1 MRICGRLAGQCCL
14 YSGVLFGVGGV
25 LLPELG
31 LGKVSSEAEPRPHPR
46 RSRCFTSN
54 CGPGC
59 LRQCLRL
66 PRGRD
71 RERRLRRLGLQQQ
84 SLLDSGLSEPPPA
97 ALNSGAADGVGV
109 EGGLRS
115 PLAPASSFLGL
126 RGLEG
131 Q

>member
-1 MRICGRLAGQCCL
+1 MRICGRLAGQRCL
-14 YSGVLFGVGGV
+14 YSGVLFGVGGA

-66 PRGRD
+66 PRGET
-71 RERRLRRLGLQQQ
+71 ERGGWGC
-84 SLLDSGLSEPPPA
+84 SSKAYWTLDS
-97 ALNSGAADGVGV
+97 
-109 EGGLRS
+109 
-115 PLAPASSFLGL
+115 ASHHLL
-126 RGLEG
+126 L
-131 Q
+131 

>member
-1 MRICGRLAGQCCL
+1 M
-14 YSGVLFGVGGV
+14 
-25 LLPELG
+25 PEA
-31 LGKVSSEAEPRPHPR
+31 S
-46 RSRCFTSN
+46 T
-54 CGPGC
+54 
-59 LRQCLRL
+59 
-66 PRGRD
+66 GRD
-71 RERRLRRLGLQQQ
+71 RERRLGLQQQ

-115 PLAPASSFLGL
+115 PLALASSFLGL